1 MNGQFPYSTE
11 GDLQRY
17 HQICHLLDQTLEATH
32 MLIQVKFKSQ
42 SAKAALQYDDK
53 LSIWQV
59 LQQYYRKYFNFING
73 FSEFTHIKLIPVD
86 ADYYNQLSMDFL
98 KSQLYFVISV
108 VYVYEICHHIEG
120 AAFQKHFVKRL
131 KNSELSE
138 YAEEI
143 ASCFRLSMKG
153 GHP

>member
-59 LQQYYRKYFNFING
+59 LQQYYRKYFNFINS

-120 AAFQKHFVKRL
+120 AAFQKHFVKCSLNFKAMYPGERL
-131 KNSELSE
+131 PS
-138 YAEEI
+138 
-143 ASCFRLSMKG
+143 RLSASLISF
-153 GHP
+153 

>member
-1 MNGQFPYSTE
+1 MTSF
-11 GDLQRY
+11 
-17 HQICHLLDQTLEATH
+17 
-32 MLIQVKFKSQ
+32 
-42 SAKAALQYDDK
+42 QYGRF
-53 LSIWQV
+53 SNNIIV
-59 LQQYYRKYFNFING
+59 NFNFINS

-120 AAFQKHFVKRL
+120 AAFQKHFVKCL